1 MDSERWRRIE
11 SLYEAAV
18 ALEPDRRAA
27 FLEESCSGEESL
39 RREVESLL
47 LHERTAGRF
56 LEVPEPLANGQRISH
71 YEIQGKLG
79 SGGMG
84 VVYKAEDV
92 KLGRFVALK
101 VLPEDLA
108 KDPQALSRFQRE
120 AKAASALNHPNICT
134 VYEIDDQHG
143 QAFIAMEYLEG
154 VTLKQ
159 RIAGKPVAS
168 DVLLG
173 LAIEIADAL
182 DAAHSKGIIHRDIK
196 PANIFITG
204 RGHAKILD
212 FGLAK
217 LTPAGSVGMGVGLL
231 SQPTAESSEHL
242 TSPGTMLGTVAYMSP
257 EQVRGKALDARTD
270 LFSFGAVL
278 YEMATGV
285 LPFRGE
291 TPALLCRA
299 ILDAPPVAAV
309 RLNPDLPPKL
319 EEVITKCLEKDRDL
333 RYQHVSDIR
342 ADLQRLKRDTD
353 SARLAVSIKPGAATA
368 SGKRWKTIIPA
379 AVAVLALS
387 VGGYFYLHRYPHRA
401 AGLTERDKI
410 VLADFTNT
418 TGEPIFDGALRQG
431 LAVQLEQSPFF
442 SLVSDQQI
450 QQTLKMMKQPS
461 DARLT
466 PEIAREVCQRTS
478 SAAVLDGSIA
488 QIGTQYSLILK
499 AVSCS
504 NGESLTSAQAQA
516 NDKSHVLEALGKAS
530 FDIRQKL
537 GESINS
543 VQKFDTPLEQDTT
556 SSLEALQAYSL
567 GLKLV
572 AKGDERAAV
581 PFFEQAIRLDPNFAM
596 AYAQLAGRYYWA
608 LGETTL
614 ASQNARKA
622 FDLRASVSERERL
635 SLETFYHIAVTGDLL
650 KALQPCGVWVQTY
663 PRDWEA
669 PNMLGSIYN
678 MLGQND
684 KALPHYREALQLYPD
699 SGLIYDNLVFLYIS
713 LNRFDDARTTLQEAK
728 SKNPDFPFLPTA
740 LRYLAFLQNEE
751 LSKQRVVSS
760 TAGNPIA
767 GEESPGYEAAMAGYF
782 GLLERAREFSRQA
795 VASAEQEKA
804 AAEAAGYEA
813 DAALREAL
821 FGNVRE
827 GRQHAASALRLSTVR
842 DVQYEAALALAVTGD
857 AVRAAA
863 LAEDLGKRFPE
874 DTMVQFD
881 YLPTL
886 HAQLALNRNDPLQA
900 IEALQMARPYEMAAG
915 LYPAYIRGLAHLA
928 AHQSNEAASEFQK
941 ILDYRGVVLNEPIGA
956 LAHLQIG
963 RVHAM
968 RGDAAKS
975 KAAYQDFLAL
985 WKDADPDI
993 RILKEA
999 EAEYAKLQ

>member
-1 MDSERWRRIE
+1 MDNERWHRIE
-11 SLYEAAV
+11 GLYEAAL

-47 LHERTAGRF
+47 LHDRNAGRF
-56 LEVPEPLANGQRISH
+56 LEVPEPLASGEHISH
-71 YEIQGKLG
+71 YEIREKLG

-101 VLPEDLA
+101 FLPDDLA

-120 AKAASALNHPNICT
+120 AKAASSLNHPNICT

-154 VTLKQ
+154 VTLKH
-159 RIAGKPVAS
+159 RIAGKPIEA
-168 DVLLG
+168 DILLG

-196 PANIFITG
+196 PANIFITE

-217 LTPAGSVGMGVGLL
+217 VTPAGSVGMGVGLL
-231 SQPTAESSEHL
+231 SQPTAEGSEHL

-257 EQVRGKALDARTD
+257 EQVRGSTLDARTD

-291 TPALLCRA
+291 TPALICRA
-299 ILDAPPVAAV
+299 ILDASPVTAV

-319 EEVITKCLEKDRDL
+319 EEIINKCLEKDRDL
-333 RYQHVSDIR
+333 RYQHVSDTR
-342 ADLQRLKRDTD
+342 ADLQRLKRDTE
-353 SARLAVSIKPGAATA
+353 SARLAVSMKPGAATA
-368 SGKRWKTIIPA
+368 VGRRWKTIIPA

-387 VGGYFYLHRYPHRA
+387 VGSYFYLHRYLHRA
-401 AGLTERDKI
+401 PRLTDRDKI
-410 VLADFTNT
+410 VLSDFTNT
-418 TGEPIFDGALRQG
+418 TGDPIFDSTLRQG

-450 QQTLKMMKQPS
+450 QQALQMMKQPS

-466 PEIAREVCQRTS
+466 PQIAREVCQRTS

-499 AVSCS
+499 AVSCA
-504 NGESLTSAQAQA
+504 NGESLTSTEAQAS
-516 NDKSHVLEALGKAS
+516 DKSHVLEALGKAS
-530 FDIRQKL
+530 FDMRQKL
-537 GESINS
+537 GESISS

-556 SSLEALQAYSL
+556 SSLEAIQAYSF

-596 AYAQLAGRYYWA
+596 AYAQLGGRYYWA

-635 SLETFYHIAVTGDLL
+635 SLETFYYIAVTGDLL
-650 KALQPCGVWVQTY
+650 KALQPCEVWVQTY

-684 KALPHYREALQLYPD
+684 RALPYYREALQLYPD
-699 SGLIYDNLVFLYIS
+699 SGLIYENLVFLYIS
-713 LNRFDDARTTLQEAK
+713 LNRLDDARTILQEAK

-740 LRYLAFLQNEE
+740 VRYLAFLQNKD
-751 LSKQRVVSS
+751 LTAQKAAYS
-760 TAGNPIA
+760 TAGKP
-767 GEESPGYEAAMAGYF
+767 GEESPGYEAATAGYF
-782 GLLERAREFSRQA
+782 GLLEKAREFSRQA
-795 VASAEQEKA
+795 IASAEQAKA

-821 FGNVRE
+821 FGNVGE

-863 LAEDLGKRFPE
+863 LADDLGKRFPE
-874 DTMVQFD
+874 DTIVQFD

-886 HAQLALNRNDPLQA
+886 HAQIALNRNDPLRA
-900 IEALQMARPYEMAAG
+900 IEDLQMARPYEMAAG

-956 LAHLQIG
+956 LAYLQIG

-993 RILKEA
+993 PILKQA
-999 EAEYAKLQ
+999 KADYAKLQ